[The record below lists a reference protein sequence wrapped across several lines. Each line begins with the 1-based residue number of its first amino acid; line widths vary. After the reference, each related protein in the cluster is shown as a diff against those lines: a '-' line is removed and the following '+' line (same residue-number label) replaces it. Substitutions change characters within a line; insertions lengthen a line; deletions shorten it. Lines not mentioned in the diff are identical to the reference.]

1 MPIEPPRSPLIDLYY
16 GNSDMSGKETIS
28 RAELG
33 EIQKEQE
40 IRLLS
45 TFAVQSIFLALAIML
60 YETWEFSQFSEPYQA
75 ALFYGMLG
83 FSFQSSLYFVWRTM
97 FEDSSNHRKD
107 MKRMKNRQKNKMA
120 QVKFGI
126 QKKQME
132 MLLESQ
138 MSQYTN
144 SMDVAMS
151 DGHIDNSEMAMLRQQ
166 LAQIQQTAQQIQPPM
181 QQPQQ
186 ANQQLD
192 LEALAKQLGLDR
204 FRVGPIPLGPKLTVS
219 QPPVKTVSIKQE
231 ADKLDLNPANE

>member
-1 MPIEPPRSPLIDLYY
+1 MNMPIEPPRSPLIDLYY
-16 GNSDMSGKETIS
+16 GNSELSSGKETVS
-28 RAELG
+28 REELR

-45 TFAVQSIFLALAIML
+45 TFAVQSIFLSLAIML

-97 FEDSSNHRKD
+97 FEDSSNHRKE

-138 MSQYTN
+138 MAQYTN
-144 SMDVAMS
+144 SMDIAMS
-151 DGHIDNSEMAMLRQQ
+151 DGHIDSNEMAMLKQQ
-166 LAQIQQTAQQIQPPM
+166 LAQIQQTAQQIQPQ
-181 QQPQQ
+181 QQP
-186 ANQQLD
+186 QQLD

-231 ADKLDLNPANE
+231 ADKLDLDPTSD

>member
-1 MPIEPPRSPLIDLYY
+1 
-16 GNSDMSGKETIS
+16 
-28 RAELG
+28 
-33 EIQKEQE
+33 
-40 IRLLS
+40 
-45 TFAVQSIFLALAIML
+45 
-60 YETWEFSQFSEPYQA
+60 
-75 ALFYGMLG
+75 
-83 FSFQSSLYFVWRTM
+83 M
-97 FEDSSNHRKD
+97 FEDSSNHRKE

-166 LAQIQQTAQQIQPPM
+166 LAQIQQTAQQV
-181 QQPQQ
+181 QPQQ
-186 ANQQLD
+186 QQQPQQLD

-231 ADKLDLNPANE
+231 AEKLDLNPTSK

>member
-166 LAQIQQTAQQIQPPM
+166 LAQIQQTAQSV
-181 QQPQQ
+181 QPQQ
-186 ANQQLD
+186 QQPQQLD

-219 QPPVKTVSIKQE
+219 QPPVRTVSIKQE
-231 ADKLDLNPANE
+231 ADKLDLDPTSE